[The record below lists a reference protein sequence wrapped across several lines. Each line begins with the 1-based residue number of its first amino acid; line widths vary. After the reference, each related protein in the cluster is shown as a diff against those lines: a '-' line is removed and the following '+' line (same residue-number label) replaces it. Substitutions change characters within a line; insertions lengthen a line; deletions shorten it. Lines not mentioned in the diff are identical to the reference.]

1 MNTEIGKLMDQLC
14 DQSTPHNPSCDLS
27 SSSVQQV
34 EAPIATDMYNDLQ
47 TLATI
52 YNKDA
57 NCIGGELLT
66 IALREA
72 FSCLSKEQLDQ
83 LQDVRQQNERQNAD
97 KHMEEQR
104 FDAGCT

>member
-14 DQSTPHNPSCDLS
+14 NQSSEHNPSCDLS

-34 EAPIATDMYNDLQ
+34 GAPIATDMYNDLQ

-57 NCIGGELLT
+57 DCIAGELLT

-72 FSCLSKEQLDQ
+72 FTTLSQEQLDH
-83 LQDVRQQNERQNAD
+83 LRDVRQQNERQNAD

-104 FDAGCT
+104 YDAGCT